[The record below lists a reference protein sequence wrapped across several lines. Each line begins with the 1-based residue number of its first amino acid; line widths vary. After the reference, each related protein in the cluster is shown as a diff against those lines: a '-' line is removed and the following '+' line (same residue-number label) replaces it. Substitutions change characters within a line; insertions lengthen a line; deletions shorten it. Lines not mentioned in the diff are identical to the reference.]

1 MHDISRLL
9 RVNKTTEV
17 NCNDQFKISQ
27 ILLKPKLFLPEGNC
41 YYRRKKKKERKKIL
55 LGPQK
60 YTEQVHSVCLHFQW
74 TKEDFPV
81 TILLFSFQKSTY
93 YQCT

>member
-1 MHDISRLL
+1 MHDISRPL

-17 NCNDQFKISQ
+17 NQFKISQ

-41 YYRRKKKKERKKIL
+41 CYRRKKKERKKIL